1 MKYIFPI
8 LFLSLLFTNCGVD
21 TEEVPLVDPVVQF
34 ATDEADIEAFLTTEN
49 LTAEVT
55 ASGVRYVVDDLGTGV
70 PISSVSTVNVLLEGY
85 FLDGTSFSQSGEC
98 SPFTLSLSDIIP
110 GLSEG
115 IQQFNTWGKGKIFIP
130 SALAFGQ
137 SGSTVASVPPNTV
150 VGFDVEIVEQK
161 EFDNTKIKDF
171 IAENNLT
178 EVDSTLSGIYYAIT
192 EAGAG
197 ESPTATSSVTVD
209 YKGYFTDGRIFD
221 ESSQPV
227 TFGLNAVIQGWQEA
241 LPLLKRGSTGTFL
254 LPSDLAYGSTGT
266 SSIPPNTML
275 IFDITLVDFN

>member
-8 LFLSLLFTNCGVD
+8 LFLGLLFSNCSVD
-21 TEEVPLVDPVVQF
+21 TEAAPIIDPVVQF
-34 ATDEADIEAFLTTEN
+34 ATDETDIEAFLAAEN

-55 ASGVRYVVDDLGTGV
+55 ASGLRYIVEDLGTGE
-70 PISSVSTVNVLLEGY
+70 PISSVSSVNVLLKGY
-85 FLDGTSFSQSGEC
+85 FLDGTTFSQSGEC
-98 SPFTLSLSDIIP
+98 SPSTLSLSRIIP

-115 IQQFNTWGKGKIFIP
+115 IQQFNIWGKGRIFMP

-137 SGSTVASVPPNTV
+137 NGSTDANVPPNTV
-150 VGFDVEIVEQK
+150 LGFDIEIVEQK

-178 EVDSTLSGIYYAIT
+178 EVDSTLSGIYYTIT
-192 EAGAG
+192 EAGSG
-197 ESPTATSSVTVD
+197 ESPIATSSVTVD
-209 YKGYFTDGRIFD
+209 YKGYFTDGSVFD
-221 ESSQPV
+221 ESTQSI
-227 TFGLNAVIQGWQEA
+227 TFGLNNVIQGWQEA

-254 LPSDLAYGSTGT
+254 LPSDLAYGPTGNN
-266 SSIPPNTML
+266 SIPPNTML